1 MQVAPVIGKGLGLV
15 ARVDVEAG
23 ELVAYYLSKLY
34 KTKSHVGGST
44 YCLASGVQGHILD
57 RFDRSFP
64 PPEDGVPYVAPL
76 VNEPTFPG
84 GVENCKLRPAPLP
97 DEDGT
102 IFRHG
107 LYTMRDVKRGEE
119 LTWDYGPGYGER
131 SYPSKYRNK

>member
-1 MQVAPVIGKGLGLV
+1 MVLGKGLGLV
-15 ARVDVEAG
+15 AREDVEAG

-34 KTKSHVGGST
+34 TTKKHMRAST
-44 YCLASGVQGHILD
+44 YCLASTAKGHLLD
-57 RFDRSFP
+57 LFDRSFP
-64 PPEDGVPYVAPL
+64 QPEDGVPYVAPL

-84 GVENCKLRPAPLP
+84 GVENCKLTPAPLP

-107 LYTMRDVKRGEE
+107 LYTTRSVARGEE

-131 SYPSKYRNK
+131 SYPSKYNTW